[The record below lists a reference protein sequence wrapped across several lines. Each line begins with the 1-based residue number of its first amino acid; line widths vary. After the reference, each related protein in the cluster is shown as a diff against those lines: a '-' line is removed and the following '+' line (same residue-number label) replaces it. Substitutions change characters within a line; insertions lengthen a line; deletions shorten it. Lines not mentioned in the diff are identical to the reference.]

1 MNTSLEESDP
11 EMFDI
16 IEHEKH
22 RQMSGL
28 QLIPSENFTSQA
40 VLDAVRER
48 RSSRRSALGAA
59 AALTGPLAFAAADCR
74 SGQS

>member
-1 MNTSLEESDP
+1 
-11 EMFDI
+11 MFDI

-40 VLDAVRER
+40 VLDAVRLHR
-48 RSSRRSALGAA
+48 ALQLPG
-59 AALTGPLAFAAADCR
+59 R
-74 SGQS
+74 H